1 MSVCDDPNRPSY
13 DPATR
18 LDDTARKVI
27 WLCENAWD
35 RMTQWERD
43 FCQSVY
49 GASPLSRKQH
59 IRVWALHKQYS
70 SNVRSPAE
78 GREQRAV
85 DGARLTADQARV
97 LGRAMR
103 GRGRC
108 GR

>member
-1 MSVCDDPNRPSY
+1 MSKWGEGTGVPMSACADPNKPSY

-59 IRVWALHKQYS
+59 VRVWALHKQYS
-70 SNVRSPAE
+70 SNSNNNNKTRQRNESTETRAE
-78 GREQRAV
+78 R
-85 DGARLTADQARV
+85 DHH
-97 LGRAMR
+97 
-103 GRGRC
+103 
-108 GR
+108 